1 MTKKKKKKTHEK
13 MFNIISH
20 QVNTNQNHKEVSL
33 HTMALIEKTVT
44 GVGKDVE
51 KSEPSHFILLV
62 RMLKWCSYF
71 GKQSDH
77 FSKC

>member
-1 MTKKKKKKTHEK
+1 

-20 QVNTNQNHKEVSL
+20 QGNTNQNHQEVSL
-33 HTMALIEKTVT
+33 HTMALIKKTVT
-44 GVGKDVE
+44 GAGKGVE
-51 KSEPSHFILLV
+51 KSEASHFILLV
-62 RMLKWCSYF
+62 RMLKWYSYF

>member
-1 MTKKKKKKTHEK
+1 MTKKKKKPHEK

-20 QVNTNQNHKEVSL
+20 QGNTNQNHQEVSL
-33 HTMALIEKTVT
+33 HTTALIKKTVT
-44 GVGKDVE
+44 VAGKGVE
-51 KSEPSHFILLV
+51 KSEASHFILLV
-62 RMLKWCSYF
+62 RMLKWYSYF